1 MRSSAAVQDC
11 LAVAA
16 AGALI
21 GFYLGYRRRARR
33 DAADASEQEQQP
45 DYGDPD
51 AWYVHYILKDGD
63 RWAPPTYVDEQDRAA
78 ADAFF
83 VHGTTALRGL
93 GNASVEEGEG
103 AAYAAWKIARQT
115 SCFTHR
121 CRVFAPKYRQARV
134 ANYHCFEGH
143 AAPDGPRLP
152 GYQGRLFSEPCGEAA
167 FDVAFA
173 DVAAAL
179 ELFLTKHRRP
189 GRPWILAGH
198 SQGAGHVT
206 RWLNERSARFP
217 AEMADLVV
225 ALPLGIQHGA
235 DSLPPGLRFAGGPRD
250 FGVVLVWN
258 SVSEGR
264 ADTYAAG
271 RRRFGYVANTAVT
284 RVAPFSMNPLTLCGG
299 RQGGLGV
306 DGNVRAACV
315 KSAAVEGGVTIA
327 TAGADDFGALFP
339 SADGDLH
346 AYDFELWWLNLRTT
360 VALRLDAWLAA
371 RRP

>member
-1 MRSSAAVQDC
+1 MMRSAAVQDC

-51 AWYVHYILKDGD
+51 AWAG
-63 RWAPPTYVDEQDRAA
+63 
-78 ADAFF
+78 
-83 VHGTTALRGL
+83 
-93 GNASVEEGEG
+93 S
-103 AAYAAWKIARQT
+103 
-115 SCFTHR
+115 
-121 CRVFAPKYRQARV
+121 
-134 ANYHCFEGH
+134 
-143 AAPDGPRLP
+143 
-152 GYQGRLFSEPCGEAA
+152 SEPRGEAA

-250 FGVVLVWN
+250 FGVVLV
-258 SVSEGR
+258 
-264 ADTYAAG
+264 
-271 RRRFGYVANTAVT
+271 
-284 RVAPFSMNPLTLCGG
+284 
-299 RQGGLGV
+299 
-306 DGNVRAACV
+306 
-315 KSAAVEGGVTIA
+315 
-327 TAGADDFGALFP
+327 
-339 SADGDLH
+339 
-346 AYDFELWWLNLRTT
+346 
-360 VALRLDAWLAA
+360 
-371 RRP
+371 

>member
-1 MRSSAAVQDC
+1 MMRSSAAVQDC

-16 AGALI
+16 ASALI

-33 DAADASEQEQQP
+33 DAADASEQESQP

-51 AWYVHYILKDGD
+51 AWYAHYILKDGD

-83 VHGTTALRGL
+83 VHGTTALRGSQR
-93 GNASVEEGEG
+93 GGSSSRG
-103 AAYAAWKIARQT
+103 
-115 SCFTHR
+115 
-121 CRVFAPKYRQARV
+121 
-134 ANYHCFEGH
+134 
-143 AAPDGPRLP
+143 
-152 GYQGRLFSEPCGEAA
+152 GEAA

-198 SQGAGHVT
+198 SQGAGHAT
-206 RWLNERSARFP
+206 LAERAERSVP

-235 DSLPPGLRFAGGPRD
+235 DSLPPGLRFAGGPATSASSSSGIPSR
-250 FGVVLVWN
+250 
-258 SVSEGR
+258 R
-264 ADTYAAG
+264 AARTRRAG
-271 RRRFGYVANTAVT
+271 RRRRRHVANTAVT

-346 AYDFELWWLNLRTT
+346 ARLRAL
-360 VALRLDAWLAA
+360 VAQPPDDRRAA
-371 RRP
+371 STRGSRRGGRNRRPT

>member
-1 MRSSAAVQDC
+1 MMRSSAAVQDC

-51 AWYVHYILKDGD
+51 AWYAHYILKDGD

-103 AAYAAWKIARQT
+103 AAFAAWKIARQT

-143 AAPDGPRLP
+143 AAPDGPAP
-152 GYQGRLFSEPCGEAA
+152 GYQGGSSEPCGEAA

-206 RWLNERSARFP
+206 RWLNERS
-217 AEMADLVV
+217 D
-225 ALPLGIQHGA
+225 
-235 DSLPPGLRFAGGPRD
+235 
-250 FGVVLVWN
+250 
-258 SVSEGR
+258 R
-264 ADTYAAG
+264 AASAS
-271 RRRFGYVANTAVT
+271 TAT
-284 RVAPFSMNPLTLCGG
+284 S
-299 RQGGLGV
+299 
-306 DGNVRAACV
+306 AACV
-315 KSAAVEGGVTIA
+315 KSAAAEGGVTIA
-327 TAGADDFGALFP
+327 TAVPTTAP
-339 SADGDLH
+339 SSRAPT
-346 AYDFELWWLNLRTT
+346 ATSTPTT
-360 VALRLDAWLAA
+360 RLGGSTSGRPSRSASTRLAA